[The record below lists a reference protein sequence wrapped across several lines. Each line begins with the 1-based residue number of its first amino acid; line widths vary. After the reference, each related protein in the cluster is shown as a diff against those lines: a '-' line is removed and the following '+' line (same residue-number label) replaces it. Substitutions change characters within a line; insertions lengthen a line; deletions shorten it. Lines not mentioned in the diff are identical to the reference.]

1 MISFVYFDV
10 GGVLDKD
17 FSASNKWDNLRE
29 ELGIAPS
36 EAYELFWKEVEKDIC
51 TRKEVDD
58 LLPLLEEKFGAKIPA
73 DYSLLDS
80 FVKRFEKNELIWPVV
95 RQIQQTAKVGLL
107 TMMYSHMLEALLESG
122 ILPPTHWDVIM
133 DSSVVGLVKGDKAT
147 YKLAQEKAGVPAE
160 EILYID
166 NTKRYLDIA
175 QTFGWQTYFYDS
187 SDYEKSTRDL
197 QNFWQALSR

>member
-17 FSASNKWDNLRE
+17 FSASHKWDNLRE
-29 ELGIAPS
+29 ELRIQPS

-58 LLPLLEEKFGAKIPA
+58 LLPLLEQKFGAKIPEN
-73 DYSLLDS
+73 YSLLDS
-80 FVKRFEKNELIWPVV
+80 FLKRFEKNESIWPVISK
-95 RQIQQTAKVGLL
+95 IQKSAKTGLL
-107 TMMYSHMLEALLESG
+107 TMMYPHMLDALLESG
-122 ILPPTHWDVIM
+122 ILPSMHWDVIM
-133 DSSVVGLVKGDKAT
+133 DSSVVGLVKSDGAT
-147 YKLAQEKAGVPAE
+147 YKMAQEKAGVPAA

-175 QTFGWQTYFYDS
+175 HTFGWQTYFYDS
-187 SDYEKSTRDL
+187 SDYEKSNQDL
-197 QNFWQALSR
+197 QNFWETRNQ

>member
-17 FSASNKWDNLRE
+17 FSASNKWDSLRD
-29 ELGIAPS
+29 ELGILPS
-36 EAYELFWKEVEKDIC
+36 EAYEAFWKEVEKDIC

-58 LLPLLEEKFGAKIPA
+58 LLPLLEQKFGAKIPSG
-73 DYSLLDS
+73 YSLLDS
-80 FVKRFEKNELIWPVV
+80 FVKRFEKNESIWPVV
-95 RQIQQTAKVGLL
+95 SEIQQTAKTGLL
-107 TMMYSHMLEALLESG
+107 TMMYPHMLDALLESG
-122 ILPPTHWDVIM
+122 ILPPMRWDAIM
-133 DSSVVGLVKGDKAT
+133 DSSVVGLVKSDGAT
-147 YKLAQEKAGVPAE
+147 YKLAQEKAGVPPE

-187 SDYEKSTRDL
+187 SDYEKSNQEL
-197 QNFWQALSR
+197 KEFWEAQIK

>member
-17 FSASNKWDNLRE
+17 FSGSTKWDNLRD
-29 ELGIAPS
+29 ELGIRPS
-36 EAYELFWKEVEKDIC
+36 EAYELFWQEVEKDIC

-58 LLPLLEEKFGAKIPA
+58 LLPLLEQKFGAKIPS

-80 FVKRFEKNELIWPVV
+80 FVKRFEKNESIWLVV
-95 RQIQQTAKVGLL
+95 REIQQTAKTGLL
-107 TMMYSHMLEALLESG
+107 TMMYPHMLDALLESG
-122 ILPPTHWDVIM
+122 ILPPMRWDAVM
-133 DSSVVGLVKGDKAT
+133 DSSVVVLVKSDDAT
-147 YKLAQEKAGVPAE
+147 YKLAQEKAGVPAA

-175 QTFGWQTYFYDS
+175 LTFGWQTYWYDA
-187 SDYEKSTRDL
+187 SDYEKSNREL
-197 QNFWQALSR
+197 KRFWDQH